1 VSADFPLVLN
11 RLKAVAD
18 ATRLRLLALCAAAE
32 LTVSELVAILGQ
44 SQPRVSRHL
53 RVLCDAGLLSRSR
66 EGSWV
71 FYRGVEDGP
80 EAELRRAVVGLISPG
95 DRAIVRDRARLR
107 AVRRQRADKAAAYFR
122 ANAKRWNEIR
132 ALYVDEAEVEAA
144 LLAAAGNGPFEA
156 VLDIGTG
163 TGRIL
168 QLVGPNARRGLGVDV
183 SREMLNIARTN
194 LARADL
200 GHCQV
205 RLGDMYDLPLPD
217 ASFDLVT
224 LHQVL
229 HFADRPAAAIAE
241 ATRVL
246 RPGGQLLI
254 VDFAPHR
261 RDELRTVHAHRRLGF
276 SDDEVA
282 GWCRAAGLQPPVSHS
297 LAGQPLTV
305 TIWTAR
311 RAAKPPSSDDEARKA
326 RRAAADA
333 VARSAA

>member
-1 VSADFPLVLN
+1 MTTTVSADFSKILS

-18 ATRLRLLALCAAAE
+18 PTRLRLLALCAAAE

-53 RVLCDAGLLSRSR
+53 RILCEAGLLARAR
-66 EGSWV
+66 EGSWA
-71 FYRGVEDGP
+71 FYRGIEDGP
-80 EAELRRAVVGLISPG
+80 EAELRRAVVGLVSPD
-95 DRAIVRDRARLR
+95 DRAIARDRARLR
-107 AVRRQRADKAAAYFR
+107 AVQRERADQAAAYFR
-122 ANAKRWNEIR
+122 ANAQRWNEIR

-144 LLAAAGNGPFEA
+144 LLAAAGDGPFDA
-156 VLDIGTG
+156 VLDVGTG

-168 QLVGPNARRGLGVDV
+168 QLFGPRARRGLGVDI
-183 SREMLNIARTN
+183 SREMLNIARGN

-200 GHCQV
+200 AHCQA

-246 RPGGQLLI
+246 RPGGQVLI
-254 VDFAPHR
+254 ADFAPHR
-261 RDELRTVHAHRRLGF
+261 RDELRTAHAHRRLGF
-276 SDDEVA
+276 GDEEVA
-282 GWCRAAGLQPPVSHS
+282 GWLRAAGLQPAATRS
-297 LAGQPLTV
+297 LGGRPLTV
-305 TIWTAR
+305 VIWSAR
-311 RAAKPPSSDDEARKA
+311 RS
-326 RRAAADA
+326 AADA
-333 VARSAA
+333 AGASDAAARSAA